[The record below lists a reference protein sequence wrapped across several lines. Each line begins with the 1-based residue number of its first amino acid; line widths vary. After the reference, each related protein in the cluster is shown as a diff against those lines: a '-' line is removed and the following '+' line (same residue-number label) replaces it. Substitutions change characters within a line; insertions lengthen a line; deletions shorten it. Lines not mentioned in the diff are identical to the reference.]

1 MGDQQSDVVNGGEKD
16 VTIKTTSPAYNRQR
30 IEGDNTLIELP
41 WIGKIN
47 LRGNAENK
55 RFIEKVAAVVGCAL
69 PVEANTQEQH
79 KSITVFWLGPDEWLI
94 HCEIDAVAELMEK
107 IKSDLSS
114 IHHAVT
120 DVSDYYTVLQ
130 LQGPDVTALL
140 RKGCPL
146 DLHPEVFKSS
156 HCTQTRF
163 GHASVLLHKLDKS
176 TFNIQI
182 RWSYTEYLWDYL
194 VSAMDAIDR

>member
-1 MGDQQSDVVNGGEKD
+1 MNDQQPQVASGSRADAV
-16 VTIKTTSPAYNRQR
+16 IKTTSPAYNRKR
-30 IEGDNTLIELP
+30 TEGDNTLVELP

-47 LRGNAENK
+47 LRGNPEDS
-55 RFIEKVAAVVGCAL
+55 RFVEKIKSVIEVEL
-69 PVEANTQEQH
+69 PLESNTQH
-79 KSITVFWLGPDEWLI
+79 HNNSVTVYWLGPDEWLI
-94 HCEIDAVAELMEK
+94 HCKIDRVQELMAELG
-107 IKSDLSS
+107 SQLSS

-130 LQGPDVTALL
+130 IQGPNATTLL

-156 HCTQTRF
+156 HCSQTRF
-163 GHASVLLHKLDKS
+163 GHASILLHKLDSS

-194 VSAMDAIDR
+194 VTALDAVDR